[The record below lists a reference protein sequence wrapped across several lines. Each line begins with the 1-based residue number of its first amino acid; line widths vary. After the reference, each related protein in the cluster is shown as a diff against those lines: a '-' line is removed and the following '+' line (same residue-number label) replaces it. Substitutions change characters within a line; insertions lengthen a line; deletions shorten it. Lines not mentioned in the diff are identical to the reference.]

1 MLQYPDPIARLME
14 SLKMLPG
21 IGSKTAARLAF
32 YILDMKEQ
40 DVLDFARALVDVK
53 RELTFCEICGNI
65 TEASPCW
72 LCRDEERDRSLIM
85 VVETSQDIIAMERMQ
100 EYRGLYHVLHGVL
113 SPLEGRGPENL
124 NIRSLLER
132 LQDAEVKEVI
142 IATNAT
148 AEGEATAT
156 YLKRLIQPAGIK
168 VSRIAY
174 GLSVGS
180 DIEYV
185 DEVTLYRALEGRREM
200 D

>member
-14 SLKMLPG
+14 SLRMLPG

-72 LCRDEERDRSLIM
+72 LCRDKERDRSLIM

-113 SPLEGRGPENL
+113 SPLEGRGPEDL

-132 LQDAEVKEVI
+132 LQDDEVKEVI

-185 DEVTLYRALEGRREM
+185 DEVTLFRALEGRREM

>member
-72 LCRDEERDRSLIM
+72 LCRDKERDRSLIM

-113 SPLEGRGPENL
+113 SPLEGRGPEDL

-132 LQDAEVKEVI
+132 LQDQEVKEVI

-185 DEVTLYRALEGRREM
+185 DEVTLFRALEGRREM